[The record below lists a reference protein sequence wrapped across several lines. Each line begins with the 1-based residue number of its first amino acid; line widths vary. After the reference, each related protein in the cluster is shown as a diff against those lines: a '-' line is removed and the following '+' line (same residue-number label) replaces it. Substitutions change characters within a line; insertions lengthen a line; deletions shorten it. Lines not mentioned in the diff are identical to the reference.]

1 MSSLGFILFSF
12 TLYTVAKTCSQ
23 RDHSESLGS
32 EVQVSLYYSV
42 LEPWI
47 LTESGESGNQDP
59 PVMSIS
65 HEKLS
70 FPITNNLS
78 KFLRR
83 PNPTTTFTPLDDLN
97 RLKLADLQV
106 RAIILPDCGESLEIC
121 PLNNSRYS
129 EQWAQECTGRVSAFL
144 DQFSEISVKC
154 PSDVTAPV
162 LEMVKK
168 QRSHERVMPNLSA
181 DASDLVLVGYKEDV
195 ASLQQCI
202 EGIVRENHR
211 KSVTQ
216 TFPPTTLAYID
227 AFWGR
232 QMEARYHVKFSVNF
246 RKRTVEVQ
254 GTDQNCQAFLST
266 VSNLRPVS
274 RHVQMSPLQHRLLSS
289 RERLRVFSKILSAK
303 QCQVNFFT
311 TEKEVVLVGKE
322 DRDLEAAS
330 KMLQVSFPIS
340 VLPVPRNFTDVS
352 QTSEWTS
359 LVKNVESKYVATVDE
374 DRRLSEVRVVY
385 YQEHRE
391 ALDMI
396 KSFLKK
402 QGSVSVSI
410 PLQPTHW
417 RYLKY
422 SQVWK
427 KISEGLNALDQCI
440 LPTDEDTDPRIVLTG
455 DLESVQALEAKITHI
470 CDRISSQKV
479 VIDKPGAISYLS
491 SELGRYWLKQIEQT
505 HDALIEWTVLSDCPT
520 PVSPVA
526 EDLPGY
532 QQAKLLCT
540 CTIARGVTL
549 KVKVGDLTVYPAD
562 ILVNCTSSDL
572 QLNDGLSAVF
582 KANGG
587 DILQEDCSH
596 YTANHGHL
604 QAGEAIMFKHTGNLP
619 AKAIVHTVG
628 PVKESGNEEEVLSQ
642 AVYNSLVKAEGHAT
656 VAFPAISTG
665 ANKVPGSVSA
675 EGMLRGFSKYFK
687 EHPNGS
693 MKDITIIPDDVAFV
707 TDFIAAAKSYCSE
720 VMVPIKGQDELNRN
734 QASQHKRPSV
744 RKTKDK
750 QDKASLTIINTDE
763 KHGVSVEVVTG
774 DPNRDNSVGY
784 IVTGDPGTSNSS
796 SGHQSLAPE
805 RVIVEQVEEKYVF
818 FVDQPTTHDECEHV
832 VGIVLQKAEK
842 EGLKSVTVPDRL
854 AKRCFPLS
862 EGLTAITRGVDR
874 FLSSN
879 VHKNLKTI
887 RIFVSKWETGISRPE
902 MRYV

>member
-1 MSSLGFILFSF
+1 M
-12 TLYTVAKTCSQ
+12 
-23 RDHSESLGS
+23 
-32 EVQVSLYYSV
+32 

-47 LTESGESGNQDP
+47 LTESGESENQDP
-59 PVMSIS
+59 PVTLIL

-70 FPITNNLS
+70 FPITHNLS
-78 KFLRR
+78 RFLQR
-83 PNPTTTFTPLDDLN
+83 PNLTTTFTPLDDLN
-97 RLKLADLQV
+97 RLKLADFQA
-106 RAIILPDCGESLEIC
+106 RAIILPDGRESLEIR
-121 PLNNSRYS
+121 PLSNSRYS
-129 EQWAQECTGRVSAFL
+129 EEWAQECTGRVSAFL
-144 DQFSEISVKC
+144 DQFSEISVEC
-154 PSDVTAPV
+154 PSDVTGPV

-168 QRSHERVMPNLSA
+168 QCSTKRVMSNLST
-181 DASDLVLVGYKEDV
+181 DASAIVLVGYKEDV

-211 KSVTQ
+211 KSVTE
-216 TFPPTTLAYID
+216 TFPPTTVAYID

-232 QMEARYHVKFSVNF
+232 EMEVQYQVKFYANF
-246 RKRTVEVQ
+246 RKRTIEVQ
-254 GTDQNCQAFLST
+254 GTDQNCQAFLSIVGT
-266 VSNLRPVS
+266 LRPPS
-274 RHVQMSPLQHRLLSS
+274 KHVQMSPLQRRLLSS
-289 RERLRVFSKILSAK
+289 REGLRVFSKILSAK
-303 QCQVNFFT
+303 HCQVNFFT
-311 TEKEVVLVGKE
+311 TEQEVVLVAKE
-322 DRDLEAAS
+322 DRDLDVAS
-330 KMLQVSFPIS
+330 DILQVSFPVS
-340 VLPVPRNFTDVS
+340 VLPVPRNLTDVS
-352 QTSEWTS
+352 QISEWTS
-359 LVKNVESKYVATVDE
+359 LLENVESKYVAAVDE
-374 DRRLSEVRVVY
+374 DRRSSEVRVAY
-385 YQEHRE
+385 YREHCE
-391 ALDMI
+391 ALEMI

-402 QGSVSVSI
+402 QYSISVSI
-410 PLQPTHW
+410 PLQPAHW
-417 RYLKY
+417 RYLKH

-427 KISEGLNALDQCI
+427 EISE
-440 LPTDEDTDPRIVLTG
+440 
-455 DLESVQALEAKITHI
+455 ALEAKVTSI
-470 CDRISSQKV
+470 CDRITLQEV
-479 VIDKPGAISYLS
+479 VIDKPGAVSYLS
-491 SELGRYWLKQIEQT
+491 SELGHYWLKQIEQT
-505 HDALIEWTVLSDCPT
+505 HDALIEWRILSDCPT
-520 PVSPVA
+520 LVPPVV

-532 QQAKLLCT
+532 QQAKLQCT

-562 ILVNCTSSDL
+562 VLVNCAYSDL
-572 QLNDGLSAVF
+572 QLIGGLSAVF
-582 KANGG
+582 KANSG
-587 DILQEDCSH
+587 DILQEECSQ
-596 YTANHGHL
+596 YIANHGRL

-628 PVKESGNEEEVLSQ
+628 PVNESGNENEVLSR

-675 EGMLRGFSKYFK
+675 EGMLRGFNKYFE
-687 EHPNGS
+687 EHPNSS
-693 MKDITIIPDDVAFV
+693 MKDIAILLYKEAFV

-734 QASQHKRPSV
+734 QASWHERPSV

-750 QDKASLTIINTDE
+750 PDKASLIIISTEE

-774 DPNRDNSVGY
+774 DPDKDNSMGY
-784 IVTGDPGTSNSS
+784 IFAGDPRTSNSS
-796 SGHQSLAPE
+796 SGHQSLGPE
-805 RVIVEQVEEKYVF
+805 RVIVELVKKKYVF

-887 RIFVSKWETGISRPE
+887 RIFVSKWETGISRSE